1 MNYLNRQSH
10 SLLLLLS
17 FLLCSIFFSC
27 TTQEERQRYAAFIE
41 HADSLNKADQPLPS
55 DSLLKDAANWYDRH
69 GTANERMRAH
79 YLLGRYYHCVGEAP
93 HALECYQHAAE
104 QASPTG

>member
-1 MNYLNRQSH
+1 MNYLNRQSY

-17 FLLCSIFFSC
+17 FLLCSILSSC

-55 DSLLKDAANWYDRH
+55 DSLLKDAADWYDRN
-69 GTANERMRAH
+69 GTANERDQW
-79 YLLGRYYHCVGEAP
+79 GRT
-93 HALECYQHAAE
+93 
-104 QASPTG
+104 ASERGNGPGGRPGGGRPPRR

>member
-1 MNYLNRQSH
+1 MNYLNRQSY

-17 FLLCSIFFSC
+17 FLLCSILSSC
-27 TTQEERQRYAAFIE
+27 TTQEERKRYAAFIE

-55 DSLLKDAANWYDRH
+55 DSLLRDAANWYDRH

-93 HALECYQHAAE
+93 RALECYQHAAE